1 MFSSPRQVVGL
12 TWGSCGSVVF
22 WQYAD
27 MIIEDIRLENKEIDP
42 DKIETDLEKED
53 RLSILFYGGADLSH
67 DAVVAAT
74 SKR

>member
-1 MFSSPRQVVGL
+1 M
-12 TWGSCGSVVF
+12 
-22 WQYAD
+22 WQYED
-27 MIIEDIRLENKEIDP
+27 MIIEDIRLENKEINP